1 MCGIAGIVNLKK
13 DISNDYY
20 IIRNMTKTLTKR
32 GPDEDGL
39 YFSKH
44 SNLGHRRLSII
55 DIENGKQPMSYRV
68 NETTYTIVYN
78 GQIYNSKELR
88 KILSDNGFKFKG
100 HSDTEVILKAYVFY
114 GKDICKYLNGIFAF
128 AIWNDKK
135 GEIFIAR
142 DHFGIKPLYYTI
154 VDENFIFASEI
165 KGVLEHPKVKTQI
178 DEIGIAELFGIG
190 PSHSLGLTPFKNIY
204 ELEPATFL
212 IFNRDGL
219 KKERY
224 WSLKTKEHEDDLN
237 TTCEKIRFL
246 LKDSI
251 ERQLVSDVPIGTL
264 LSGGLDS
271 SIITKFAN
279 DFYKKEYGESLN
291 TFSVDYV
298 DQDKN
303 FVKSDFQPN
312 SDNYY
317 IDLMVEYLGTNH
329 HKIILDTP
337 ELVDGLEPAM
347 IARDFPGMADVDSSY
362 LMFFKEVK
370 KYVKVALS
378 GECSDEIFGG
388 YPWYFREDALN
399 SNTFPWSIAL
409 DERQELLNKEIF
421 SKIDIKS
428 YVKNKYEEELKKV
441 EMLPSDSKDNQIR
454 RKLIYLTSNWFMQT
468 LLDRT
473 DRMCMYNGLE
483 IRVPFCDYRIVEYAW
498 NIPWEMK
505 AYKGREKGLLRYSLE
520 GILPEEIIYRK
531 KSPYPKTHNPNYLKI
546 VKSKLIKIIENND
559 SPINKLLNKEY
570 ILDIIKTDGKAFSR
584 PWFGQLMTGP
594 QLMAY
599 LIQVN
604 MWLERY
610 NPEIDIK

>member
-1 MCGIAGIVNLKK
+1 MCGIAGVVNCKK

-20 IIRNMTKTLTKR
+20 IIRNMTKTLSRR
-32 GPDEDGL
+32 GPDDDGL

-44 SNLGHRRLSII
+44 ANLGHRRLSII
-55 DIENGKQPMSYRV
+55 DLENGKQPMSYRV
-68 NETTYTIVYN
+68 DEVTYTIVYN
-78 GQIYNSKELR
+78 GQLYNTEEIREVLKE
-88 KILSDNGFKFKG
+88 NGFKFKG
-100 HSDTEVILKAYVFY
+100 HSDTEVLLKAFVFY
-114 GKDICKYLNGIFAF
+114 GKDVCKYLNGIFGF

-135 GEIFIAR
+135 SEAFIAR

-154 VDENFIFASEI
+154 IDDNFIFASEV
-165 KGVLEHPKVKTQI
+165 KAVLEHPLVKTVV
-178 DEIGIAELFGIG
+178 DKTGIAELFGMG
-190 PSHSLGLTPFKNIY
+190 PSHTPGISPFKNIK
-204 ELEPATFL
+204 ELEPAHFL
-212 IFNRDGL
+212 IFNNDGL
-219 KKERY
+219 KKEEY
-224 WSLKTKEHEDDLN
+224 WKLETKEHTDDLK

-246 LKDSI
+246 LKDST

-271 SIITKFAN
+271 SIISKYAS
-279 DFYKKEYGESLN
+279 DYYKEKYGKKLE

-303 FVKSDFQPN
+303 FIKNDFQPN
-312 SDNYY
+312 TDNYY
-317 IDLMVEYLGTNH
+317 IDLMINYLDTDH

-337 ELVDGLEPAM
+337 ELIKGLEDAM

-362 LMFFKEVK
+362 LLFFKEVK
-370 KYVKVALS
+370 KDITVALS

-409 DERQELLNKEIF
+409 DERQKLLNPDISKEI
-421 SKIDIKS
+421 SIKD
-428 YVKNKYEEELKKV
+428 YVKEKYEKELSKV
-441 EMLPSDSKDNQIR
+441 EYLQSDSENNKLH
-454 RKLIYLTSNWFMQT
+454 RKLIYLTSNLFMQT

-473 DRMCMYNGLE
+473 DRMCMYNGFE
-483 IRVPFCDYRIVEYAW
+483 VRVPFCDYRIVEYAW

-505 AYKGREKGLLRYSLE
+505 AYQGREKGLLRYALE
-520 GILPEEIIYRK
+520 GLLPEEIIYRK
-531 KSPYPKTHNPNYLKI
+531 KSPYPKTHNPNYLQI
-546 VKSKLIKIIENND
+546 VKSKLSKIMEEKD
-559 SPINKLLNKEY
+559 APINKLLNRDY
-570 ILDIIKTDGKAFSR
+570 ILEIIKTDGKAFTR

-599 LIQVN
+599 LCQVN

-610 NPEIDIK
+610 EPKIEI

>member
-409 DERQELLNKEIF
+409 DERQELLNKEIS